1 MSLKLYFA
9 PATRSTRVRHL
20 LEELGVPYE
29 LVRINMKEGEHKR
42 PDYLERVHPHGS
54 VPALEVDG
62 KTIFESGA
70 IVAYLADRFMDKG
83 LAPTLD
89 SPDRPAYMQWLFYAY
104 ATLEPA
110 VQAMARANN
119 PNNAVSD
126 EDKAKDA
133 ERWATI
139 TRVLSRQLE
148 GKDWFFGSFSALD
161 CLYGSLLVWADS
173 MKLLDDKPVIKGYAE
188 RIRSRPQFQ
197 AARK

>member
-29 LVRINMKEGEHKR
+29 LVRINMKEREHKT
-42 PDYLERVHPHGS
+42 PEYVENVHPHGA

-62 KTIFESGA
+62 KTMFESGA

-83 LAPTLD
+83 LAPKLD
-89 SPDRPAYMQWLFYAY
+89 SPERPAYMQWLFYAY

-110 VQAMARANN
+110 VQAMARVNN
-119 PNNAVSD
+119 PNIPD

-133 ERWATI
+133 DRWSTV

-148 GKDWFFGSFSALD
+148 GKQWFFGEFSALD

-173 MKLLDDKPVIKGYAE
+173 LKLLDDKPVIKSYAE